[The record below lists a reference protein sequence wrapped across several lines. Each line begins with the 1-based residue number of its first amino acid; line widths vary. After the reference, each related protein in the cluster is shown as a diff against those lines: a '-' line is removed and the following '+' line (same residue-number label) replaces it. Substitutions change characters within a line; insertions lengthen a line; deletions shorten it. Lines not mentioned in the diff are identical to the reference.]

1 MSCPRYSG
9 GAGQGQSAL
18 LGHSDRDAACSLFSV
33 KREGALS
40 ADGLAYDA
48 ANWGASVVAVPMG
61 IDINYMRLTRKGSG
75 DTAFKIIGAIDA

>member
-1 MSCPRYSG
+1 M
-9 GAGQGQSAL
+9 
-18 LGHSDRDAACSLFSV
+18 
-33 KREGALS
+33 S

-75 DTAFKIIGAIDA
+75 DTAFKIIGAIDAQDPIFEHKNTRVV